1 MAKNVLTDFIYLS
14 MSSLS
19 QKQMFVIFVGN
30 SRNSQVLFQILFV
43 FHQMSVI
50 YESFI
55 HLVEAAQYE
64 YHTAKSDKRTNQKRK
79 KANETHTHTHHR
91 TILRLRPDLTK

>member
-1 MAKNVLTDFIYLS
+1 MIAKNVLTDFIYLS

-50 YESFI
+50 YECFI

-64 YHTAKSDKRTNQKRK
+64 CHTAKSDKRTNQNRRK
-79 KANETHTHTHHR
+79 KQMKHTHTHTPSNNIEIE
-91 TILRLRPDLTK
+91 T